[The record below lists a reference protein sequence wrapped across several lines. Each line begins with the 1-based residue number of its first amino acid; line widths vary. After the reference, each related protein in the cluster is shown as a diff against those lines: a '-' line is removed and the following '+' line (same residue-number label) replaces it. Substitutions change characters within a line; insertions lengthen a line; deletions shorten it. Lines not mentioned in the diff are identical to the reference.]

1 MDKCIKTVTEH
12 GCIYHAAIWSALVYL
27 KKKKKKKL
35 QHYVIAALMVNEC
48 MRHAVHFRGIDV
60 LKHATT
66 LKGVD
71 ILNHSA
77 TLWVSACTKRTLQPL
92 QNEFCI
98 TRVACMRRV
107 LCCERIGEQR
117 HSVQQASYV
126 QSD

>member
-1 MDKCIKTVTEH
+1 MHIPCCNMECIGVFKQQQNKTIFNIT
-12 GCIYHAAIWSALVYL
+12 S
-27 KKKKKKKL
+27 L
-35 QHYVIAALMVNEC
+35 QLYRVNEC
-48 MRHAVHFRGIDV
+48 HAVHFRGIDV
-60 LKHATT
+60 LKHAATF
-66 LKGVD
+66 KAVD

-98 TRVACMRRV
+98 TRVACVRRV